1 MIINIKNK
9 NDLITLDYRTKQI
22 RYLKDIEQRGQ
33 IYFIDLNND
42 DIQAYEYLF
51 KEDKPLFLKSL
62 KEDIKSNLN
71 LNIQLK
77 NCEVLKWYTS
87 TK

>member
-1 MIINIKNK
+1 MITNIKHK

-33 IYFIDLNND
+33 IYFIDLSND
-42 DIQAYEYLF
+42 DIEAYEYLF
-51 KEDKPLFLKSL
+51 NEDKPLFFKSL

-77 NCEVLKWYTS
+77 NCEVLIKWNV
-87 TK
+87 

>member
-1 MIINIKNK
+1 MITNIKHK

-42 DIQAYEYLF
+42 DIDAYEYLF
-51 KEDKPLFLKSL
+51 NEDKPLFFKSL
-62 KEDIKSNLN
+62 KEDIRNNLN

-77 NCEVLKWYTS
+77 NCEVLK
-87 TK
+87 